1 MKYTNN
7 LNLKKPDQVDFYD
20 VDDFNFNTDEL
31 DKKIGEIL
39 NAIIIASQNEAEL
52 GNDNAKMMSPLR
64 VKQAIL
70 KLAPKPAM
78 ASQAEA
84 EAGVDN
90 TKVMTPLRTK
100 QAVEKFA
107 PLKTVN
113 GQKPNVSGDVEIL
126 DLTPVGDVV
135 YRPYLRA
142 GYVKANGATVNRAD
156 YPRLVKF
163 ATDNNLWT
171 DSPSTEPWKYGR
183 GNGST
188 TMVLPDY
195 RNRFIQGGDNAG
207 TKNAGLPNIIG
218 EISCKSGSAISTGN
232 QDADNLSFSGAL
244 SNSTKGGSAHNG
256 GVNYFNHSLHS
267 IKLNANLSN
276 PIYGN
281 SKSVQPPSITLV
293 PQIRY

>member
-1 MKYTNN
+1 MKYTTN

-20 VDDFNFNTDEL
+20 VDDFNFNADEL
-31 DKKIGEIL
+31 DKKIAEIL

-78 ASQAEA
+78 ATQTEA
-84 EAGVDN
+84 EVGTDN

-195 RNRFIQGGDNAG
+195 RNRFIQGGDIVAIQS
-207 TKNAGLPNIIG
+207 AGLPNVIG
-218 EISCKSGSAISTGN
+218 HTTLGGIYSVI
-232 QDADNLSFSGAL
+232 DANGAL
-244 SNSTKGGSAHNG
+244 RDTKMVKNASASHYNV
-256 GVNYFNHSLHS
+256 GVAQTATIDF
-267 IKLNANLSN
+267 NANSSN

-281 SKSVQPPSITLV
+281 SSTVQPASIALI
-293 PQIRY
+293 PQIRF

>member
-1 MKYTNN
+1 MGQFDGLSKTTNLKLNKPSYDNVADIEALNENADILDTEISKIKGKYVSSVNGKTGDVTIEKYTHPNSG
-7 LNLKKPDQVDFYD
+7 V
-20 VDDFNFNTDEL
+20 
-31 DKKIGEIL
+31 
-39 NAIIIASQNEAEL
+39 NA
-52 GNDNAKMMSPLR
+52 GTYRKVTVNAQGH
-64 VKQAIL
+64 VTV
-70 KLAPKPAM
+70 
-78 ASQAEA
+78 
-84 EAGVDN
+84 GVDGAVPITEGGTGASN
-90 TKVMTPLRTK
+90 AEQARTN
-100 QAVEKFA
+100 
-107 PLKTVN
+107 LGIDN
-113 GQKPNVSGDVEIL
+113 L

-156 YPRLVKF
+156 YPNLVSF

-281 SKSVQPPSITLV
+281 SKSVQPPALMLI
-293 PQIRY
+293 PQLRY